1 MCKWEGKDIL
11 IDAKE
16 ITISKANWQ
25 GNMSDSIT
33 SWYSALWRIEV
44 PLSLRLPR
52 QPPAKIHQR
61 RCRRFCCRCYPLP
74 RSISQFVQSLCWRI
88 VWSEEQNSLI
98 LYLFN
103 NIWIFWHEVAGNLW
117 CIKFLNCEGYAQP
130 SKCAVDRLS
139 IALENERLT
148 IEQIS
153 VVSYYCDH
161 LKFRISEEKRQTR
174 VHCSEVFNQN
184 WLFLA
189 QPA

>member
-1 MCKWEGKDIL
+1 VLYDGLKCHFLCGC
-11 IDAKE
+11 
-16 ITISKANWQ
+16 
-25 GNMSDSIT
+25 SDSHLPKYIKGVVEDFAVVVIHFRDPFRNLYNRCAEELFDQRSKT
-33 SWYSALWRIEV
+33 ALY
-44 PLSLRLPR
+44 
-52 QPPAKIHQR
+52 
-61 RCRRFCCRCYPLP
+61 C
-74 RSISQFVQSLCWRI
+74 ISFS
-88 VWSEEQNSLI
+88 
-98 LYLFN
+98 